1 MAKPCPSS
9 PMRRASGTRTPS
21 KWTWAV
27 GEPFMPIFFSGAAA
41 LSPSASPGTR
51 NALMPRAPSPP
62 VRAMTV

>member
-1 MAKPCPSS
+1 
-9 PMRRASGTRTPS
+9 MRRVSGTRTPS

-51 NALMPRAPSPP
+51 NAVIPRGPSSP